1 MWRVK
6 PEPPSTCRQS
16 KKWSRSP
23 GSSPFFGVFCSLNVW
38 AWNHKVR
45 RGKEQWQRW
54 IFHGDPAWSHGCWP
68 CFSSETWSKHGT
80 DCRSWGSSLFLSIF
94 FASLLQ
100 NRTGWQCIM
109 HGASCVEWER
119 TVGPE
124 GSAGE
129 KKSVQIHI
137 LQRWSPGTSTGGDGG
152 KRLVCLC
159 PRSSV
164 PAFVLKITI
173 NSGFLV
179 HLRRQATTALFHLS
193 VDIYRSPT
201 VASGVTFAECIKW
214 QRVTVS
220 SSRRTDL
227 TFSSAAIFLSVGGAE
242 ASLGIEVTCLTD
254 VMIYQF
260 GLCCV
265 NSFSL
270 AT

>member
-1 MWRVK
+1 
-6 PEPPSTCRQS
+6 
-16 KKWSRSP
+16 
-23 GSSPFFGVFCSLNVW
+23 
-38 AWNHKVR
+38 
-45 RGKEQWQRW
+45 
-54 IFHGDPAWSHGCWP
+54 
-68 CFSSETWSKHGT
+68 
-80 DCRSWGSSLFLSIF
+80 
-94 FASLLQ
+94 
-100 NRTGWQCIM
+100 M

-227 TFSSAAIFLSVGGAE
+227 TFSSAAIFLPVGGAE
-242 ASLGIEVTCLTD
+242 ASLDIEVTCLTD